1 MHVYWHVR
9 LDVATARKLTEMN
22 QTCDASFADLQLVE
36 RRPSV
41 RRVPEPQNR
50 IVYLIR
56 RDSDETAALKLKTW
70 HPSLHEWSSIDPSSK
85 RDCSRSGT
93 VTTQRDLS
101 FAARL
106 QETPSGR
113 ARSPSLGGSSAGGAS
128 NLGLLGCFRVTSSN
142 PLLRL
147 SAPAPC
153 TLKALQSRPT
163 HWAELQ
169 PRSRS
174 IRRRCCSDRL

>member
-1 MHVYWHVR
+1 MDKYAPGPVCPYESHPPCGARDMHVYWHVR

-93 VTTQRDLS
+93 VTTQRDLPLRQDCKRLPREEHEAQAL
-101 FAARL
+101 AA
-106 QETPSGR
+106 Q
-113 ARSPSLGGSSAGGAS
+113 ARGGLRIWDFWAAS
-128 NLGLLGCFRVTSSN
+128 V
-142 PLLRL
+142 
-147 SAPAPC
+147 
-153 TLKALQSRPT
+153 
-163 HWAELQ
+163 
-169 PRSRS
+169 
-174 IRRRCCSDRL
+174 

>member
-1 MHVYWHVR
+1 MTNVFMDKYAPGPVCPFESHPPCGAREMHVYWQVR

-56 RDSDETAALKLKTW
+56 RDLKLKTW

-106 QETPSGR
+106 QEIPSGR

-128 NLGLLGCFRVTSSN
+128 NLGLLGGFCVTSTFES
-142 PLLRL
+142 LASSLG
-147 SAPAPC
+147 SC
-153 TLKALQSRPT
+153 TLHS
-163 HWAELQ
+163 
-169 PRSRS
+169 
-174 IRRRCCSDRL
+174 

>member
-1 MHVYWHVR
+1 MHVYWQVR

-93 VTTQRDLS
+93 VTTQRDLPL
-101 FAARL
+101 R

-128 NLGLLGCFRVTSSN
+128 NLGLLGGFCVTSTFES
-142 PLLRL
+142 LASSLG
-147 SAPAPC
+147 SC
-153 TLKALQSRPT
+153 TLHS
-163 HWAELQ
+163 
-169 PRSRS
+169 
-174 IRRRCCSDRL
+174 